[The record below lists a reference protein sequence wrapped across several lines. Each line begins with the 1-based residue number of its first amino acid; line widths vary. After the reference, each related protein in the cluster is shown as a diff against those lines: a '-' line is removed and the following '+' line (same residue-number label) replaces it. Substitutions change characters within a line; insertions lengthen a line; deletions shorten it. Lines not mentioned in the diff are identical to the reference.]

1 MNINYIIIIDIILFL
16 TIKRGKNFSDYI
28 WISISLYQKKF
39 IDKYIN
45 EIRGLKI
52 IWLINIKKWKK
63 IIYLL
68 KIIKIGINIWEGAVD
83 NIEPHINDN
92 NNNNNNNYNR
102 YIPPHFRWYLM
113 MRLTRALLPIL
124 QHSGML
130 DLNPTQVV
138 IEEPY
143 WNQLIFWSIYVVTA
157 AIMVYLDEKDKQKE
171 EQKEKEDENEEGEEE

>member
-45 EIRGLKI
+45 EIRWLKI

-68 KIIKIGINIWEGAVD
+68 KIIKIGINIWEGVVD
-83 NIEPHINDN
+83 NITPSIND
-92 NNNNNNNYNR
+92 NNNNNNYNR

-113 MRLTRALLPIL
+113 MRLTRSLLPIL
-124 QHSGML
+124 QYCGMM
-130 DLNPTQVV
+130 DLNPTQVLA
-138 IEEPY
+138 EDPSY
-143 WNQLIFWSIYVVTA
+143 NQLIFWSIYLVTA
-157 AIMVYLDEKDKQKE
+157 VIMFYLDEKDKQKE
-171 EQKEKEDENEEGEEE
+171 QKEEEEEEDNEEGD